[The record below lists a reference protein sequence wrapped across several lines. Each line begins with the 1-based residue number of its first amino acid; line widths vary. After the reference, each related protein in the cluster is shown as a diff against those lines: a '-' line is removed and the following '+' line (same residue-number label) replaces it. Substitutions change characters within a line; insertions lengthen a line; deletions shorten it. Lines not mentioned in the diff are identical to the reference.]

1 MSISAKTGSTR
12 FTIAELGF
20 IAAALRLEWR
30 RDVIVVAQKELVAP
44 RNLHL
49 AKCPLRVI
57 RDRIALAASS
67 AMSAMPRTRK

>member
-30 RDVIVVAQKELVAP
+30 HDVIVVAQKELVAP

-57 RDRIALAASS
+57 RVGEEPRRSS
-67 AMSAMPRTRK
+67 A